1 MPYLEYK
8 PVLWSKIFVA
18 ERDNL
23 HFLLPQFKFN
33 VEHIGA
39 TSVANCRS
47 FRNVDI
53 LLSVHDFKD
62 ISTVSMLLAS
72 KEYKVIEEYSTVEC
86 MVLVKRYK
94 YEKVGITVRVVQYA
108 GTFFNRCHAFQSLL
122 KESYDRVQKYNNYR
136 EELFIHYNGDIAQ
149 YNKIKQTYIN
159 SLIDDNF
166 KFE

>member
-8 PVLWSKIFVA
+8 PELWSKIFVA

-23 HFLLPQFKFN
+23 HFLLPQFRFN

-39 TSVANCRS
+39 TAVANCRS

-86 MVLVKRYK
+86 IVLVKRYK
-94 YEKVGITVRVVQYA
+94 YEKLV
-108 GTFFNRCHAFQSLL
+108 SLL
-122 KESYDRVQKYNNYR
+122 EWFNMQ
-136 EELFIHYNGDIAQ
+136 AP
-149 YNKIKQTYIN
+149 
-159 SLIDDNF
+159 SLIDAMLSNHY
-166 KFE
+166 